1 MKSIVEYIFESG
13 HAFKKL
19 KIQKLEQ
26 GIKELGDKEKYA
38 RDNMIETFDIF
49 ANYDKD
55 IEYKNVNIQDV
66 IALLR
71 GSKFKKTI
79 YTDLEH
85 GLSFIVGEPSENIF
99 KLLNNEDGVD
109 LNNWDKELGGLFIR
123 LKKISNGEYLFSIF
137 DIVLS

>member
-1 MKSIVEYIFESG
+1 MKSLVEYIFESG
-13 HAFKKL
+13 HAYKKL

-38 RDNMIETFDIF
+38 RDNMIETFDIL
-49 ANYDKD
+49 ANY
-55 IEYKNVNIQDV
+55 EWEVAYKNVNIQDV
-66 IALLR
+66 IDLLR

-79 YTDLEH
+79 YNDLEH
-85 GLSFIVGEPSENIF
+85 GLSFIVGKPSDEIF
-99 KLLNNEDGVD
+99 ELLNNKDGVD

-123 LKKISNGEYLFSIF
+123 LEKTSKHEYLFSIF